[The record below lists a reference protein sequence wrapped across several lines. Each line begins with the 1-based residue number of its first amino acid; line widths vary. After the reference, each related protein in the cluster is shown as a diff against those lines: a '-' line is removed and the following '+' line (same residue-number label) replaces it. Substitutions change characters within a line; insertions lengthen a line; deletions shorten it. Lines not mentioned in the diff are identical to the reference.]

1 MIEET
6 LTIERIK
13 ARFPEWI
20 IAYDPFTCS
29 FWLLH
34 WRYLE
39 LGWRRVRSMLH
50 IEAEIRDI
58 ERRCPAYA
66 LPWERPAR
74 R

>member
-6 LTIERIK
+6 LTIERVK

-20 IAYDPFTCS
+20 IAYDPSAGS

-39 LGWRRVRSMLH
+39 LGWRHVRSMLH
-50 IEAEIRDI
+50 IEAEIRGI
-58 ERRCPAYA
+58 EGRCSAYI
-66 LPWERPAR
+66 LPWERPTR